1 MARIAAEG
9 DAMQI
14 EVRSRI
20 PGDDGL
26 PAVLIEL
33 AEETTTT
40 RELIRR
46 AVIEQVNVTKADA
59 ARSRAMLDRQYLTP
73 EEVRA
78 QAGTGTVRIPAAVD
92 GEAEIERAL
101 RAFVRGAFVV
111 FCGGRQ
117 VETLDEV
124 ITLKLGEP
132 VLFLRLVP
140 LVGG

>member
-1 MARIAAEG
+1 MH
-9 DAMQI
+9 I

-33 AEETTTT
+33 AEETTTP

-46 AVIEQVNVTKADA
+46 AVIEQINVTKADA
-59 ARSRAMLDRQYLTP
+59 GRSRALLDRQYMTP
-73 EEVRA
+73 EDVRA
-78 QAGTGTVRIPAAVD
+78 QAATGAIRVPSRAPD
-92 GEAEIERAL
+92 QDKPDQEQEIERAL
-101 RAFVRGAFVV
+101 RAFARGAFVV

-117 VETLDEV
+117 VEALDEE